1 MKRLHASVVLAIC
14 GLAAFALLSA
24 PAIAKKPAKNT
35 KPAITGKPV
44 KGAPVVPG
52 SRYLAL
58 GDSVTFGYEEASVV
72 PAPNYNDAAS
82 FVNYP
87 QVLGQEYHL
96 NVANASCPGETSSSL
111 INTSAPSNGC
121 ENNPAHSSSN
131 YRTRFPLHVSY
142 SGSQLAYA
150 LSYLHG
156 RHDVRLVSLM
166 IGANDFFVCQET
178 TSDHCASSA
187 EQAATSAT
195 VTKNVKTILSAI
207 RNQAHYNGQIV
218 VVNYYSLDYASAAIT
233 AQSQLEN
240 QAQDAGAQGFHVEFA
255 DGSGEFEA
263 GALHSGGNTCT
274 AGLLTMLSAGGC
286 GVHPSYSGQGLLA
299 QAVAKTIKIS

>member
-1 MKRLHASVVLAIC
+1 MKRLHASAVLAIC
-14 GLAAFALLSA
+14 GLAAFAVLTA
-24 PAIAKKPAKNT
+24 PAIARKPAKNP
-35 KPAITGKPV
+35 KQGNTGSPV
-44 KGAPVVPG
+44 KCAPVVPG

-58 GDSVTFGYEEASVV
+58 GDSVTFGYEESSVV
-72 PAPNYNDAAS
+72 PAPNYKDAAS
-82 FVNYP
+82 FANYP
-87 QVLGQEYHL
+87 QILGQEYHL

-131 YRTRFPLHVSY
+131 YRTLFPLHVSY

-156 RHDVRLVSLM
+156 HGNVRLVSLM

-207 RNQAHYNGQIV
+207 RNRAHYNGQIV
-218 VVNYYSLDYASAAIT
+218 VVNYYSLNYASAAIN
-233 AQSQLEN
+233 AESQLVN
-240 QAQDAGAQGFHVEFA
+240 RAQDAGTQGFHVEFA
-255 DGSGEFEA
+255 DGFGEFQA
-263 GALHSGGNTCT
+263 GALHSGGNSCT

-299 QAVAKTIKIS
+299 QAVAKTIKLT